1 MRDDPG
7 RLGQRQVDR
16 GRCARA
22 PAALVVQIDADTACS
37 LPPRR
42 QPDAQ
47 RLHQAPNDCQ
57 DDFGLLDT
65 ILQIEVADEPIGRD
79 IRRVAQGLPFV
90 SLRERVEQGGAAASA
105 QACARQTPQLAQRD
119 AAHGAQPVKVGACFG
134 KRITRQAIE
143 CARQRAGPGGIPQRA
158 TRLGQQPGP
167 VCRGSHAAARLYVQG
182 IQIATQE
189 AHQRTHAAE
198 QPQAGRDLKQDRIA
212 QVLCDRGRI
221 AQRRLG
227 GQIQSG
233 ALGGFVSRKG
243 EGIGGEAAGAGL
255 AHSDCH
261 TQVRSGGRG
270 GDDHALV
277 QHEGGAPGLS
287 EPPQAPHVQA
297 EAVQVQ
303 ADPKG
308 HDRDP

>member
-1 MRDDPG
+1 M
-7 RLGQRQVDR
+7 
-16 GRCARA
+16 
-22 PAALVVQIDADTACS
+22 
-37 LPPRR
+37 
-42 QPDAQ
+42 
-47 RLHQAPNDCQ
+47 
-57 DDFGLLDT
+57 
-65 ILQIEVADEPIGRD
+65 
-79 IRRVAQGLPFV
+79 
-90 SLRERVEQGGAAASA
+90 
-105 QACARQTPQLAQRD
+105 
-119 AAHGAQPVKVGACFG
+119 
-134 KRITRQAIE
+134 
-143 CARQRAGPGGIPQRA
+143 
-158 TRLGQQPGP
+158 
-167 VCRGSHAAARLYVQG
+167 CRGSHAAARLYVQG

-303 ADPKG
+303 ADPQG